1 MGPGTWVDDSDVLPC
16 GPKADQ
22 TAARAEINQV
32 INEQNPLSTRGF
44 LLEATTGIEP
54 V

>member
-32 INEQNPLSTRGF
+32 INEQNPHLTRGF